1 MRTEH
6 PATPQRVT
14 RTHTMDRRGFLRLG
28 GTGLAG
34 AILLGT
40 ASEGS
45 GRALAQIGPSLA
57 AEFEAAAKEYGV
69 PKELLLAVGYVNT
82 LWEMPPPDASPYEP
96 DDLHG
101 RGAYGI
107 MQLVRRPSK
116 DTLGRAASLTGLA
129 EEKLK
134 TSRAANVRGG
144 AAVLADM
151 AGGERPSGLDGWYDI
166 VAGYGSGPL
175 YANEVYGALQRGASA
190 KISTGER
197 LELAPQPGAQ
207 PRTLFRAQASADYP
221 GATWYGNNGRN
232 YSNRERGPAAI
243 DKIVVHVAQGTYSGT
258 LGWFRNPDNTGSSAH
273 YTVSK
278 YGAVGQSVRD
288 EDIAWHAG
296 WWKTNRRSIGV
307 EHAGYVGDPS
317 WFTKEMYN
325 ASAKLSAWLSR
336 KYGVPVDRRHIIGH
350 HEVPGCPGA
359 GGGVGCHT
367 DPGRYWDWDRYLR
380 RIKYYR

>member
-1 MRTEH
+1 
-6 PATPQRVT
+6 
-14 RTHTMDRRGFLRLG
+14 MDRRGFLRLG

-197 LELAPQPGAQ
+197 LELAPQP
-207 PRTLFRAQASADYP
+207 
-221 GATWYGNNGRN
+221 
-232 YSNRERGPAAI
+232 
-243 DKIVVHVAQGTYSGT
+243 
-258 LGWFRNPDNTGSSAH
+258 
-273 YTVSK
+273 
-278 YGAVGQSVRD
+278 
-288 EDIAWHAG
+288 
-296 WWKTNRRSIGV
+296 
-307 EHAGYVGDPS
+307 
-317 WFTKEMYN
+317 
-325 ASAKLSAWLSR
+325 
-336 KYGVPVDRRHIIGH
+336 
-350 HEVPGCPGA
+350 
-359 GGGVGCHT
+359 
-367 DPGRYWDWDRYLR
+367 
-380 RIKYYR
+380 